1 MKRIVLAVVAAALAA
16 AAAAQTTSTPVTLT
30 LVAVDAVKIRSN
42 SDLSLSGVLDDG
54 STVTQ
59 KAINFGT
66 NTTLRDKCERFAL
79 LAMTKPGQYKLVVGG
94 YESPSS
100 YGTYVSWS
108 DCSLVRAA
116 P

>member
-1 MKRIVLAVVAAALAA
+1 MNRIVLAVLAAAIAS

-30 LVAVDAVKIRSN
+30 LVAVDAVKVRSS
-42 SDLSLSGVLDDG
+42 SDLTLSGVLDDG

-66 NTTLRDKCERFAL
+66 NTALRDKCERFAL
-79 LAMTKPGQYKLVVGG
+79 LAMTKPGQYRLVVGG
-94 YESPSS
+94 YESPST
-100 YGTYVSWS
+100 YGTYVTWN
-108 DCSLVRAA
+108 DCSVVRAA